1 MPPSYLSVV
10 SGRQPVPK
18 FTKDGFLV
26 KSAAHV
32 STRRAGGVHVA
43 VQNFAQRG
51 DAVRAGEANPH
62 RRINLIRKGGI
73 GAVFEERRFKA
84 GGRVEHNDNAL
95 ERAVGDSGQQI
106 NFVLVKL
113 QIVASGDTAPSLSP

>member
-32 STRRAGGVHVA
+32 STRRPEGFTSPFRISPSA
-43 VQNFAQRG
+43 VMPFEPVKPIHTA
-51 DAVRAGEANPH
+51 A
-62 RRINLIRKGGI
+62 LILS
-73 GAVFEERRFKA
+73 AKA
-84 GGRVEHNDNAL
+84 A
-95 ERAVGDSGQQI
+95 
-106 NFVLVKL
+106 
-113 QIVASGDTAPSLSP
+113 